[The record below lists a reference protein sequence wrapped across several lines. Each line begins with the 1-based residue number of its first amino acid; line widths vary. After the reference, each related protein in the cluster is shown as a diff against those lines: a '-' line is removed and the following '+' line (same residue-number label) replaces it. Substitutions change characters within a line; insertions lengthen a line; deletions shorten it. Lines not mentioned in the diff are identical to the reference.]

1 METYMAI
8 FISQMW
14 IISSVGMRANDFVL
28 RSKLC
33 LPNSRQNLNFK
44 ESESC
49 NNNRLK
55 MAYLCLDTILKIVKK
70 SSSSKRVVFGLKS
83 TISNKAKH
91 TYFNPFIDVKKFKLS
106 PRCMRHLVS

>member
-33 LPNSRQNLNFK
+33 LPNSRQYLNFK
-44 ESESC
+44 ESESW

-55 MAYLCLDTILKIVKK
+55 TAGLCFKIVKK
-70 SSSSKRVVFGLKS
+70 SSSSKRVVFGLNS
-83 TISNKAKH
+83 TISKKAQN
-91 TYFNPFIDVKKFKLS
+91 TYFDTFINVKKFKLS